1 MGVSRSQY
9 SVLVVDDHDGHRY
22 AVARGLQNQGY
33 RTVEAASGAEGLE
46 LAPFVSAVVLDVHLP
61 DVHGYEVCRM
71 LRSRDDTRELPI
83 IHVSAVAT
91 GEADRLQ
98 GEGAGADSYMVAP
111 LDPKQLAETLEELLE
126 RRLRDQSGSRS
137 GIGATSVLDQMTQ
150 GEKRREPRG

>member
-1 MGVSRSQY
+1 VGVSRSQY

-22 AVARGLQNQGY
+22 AVARGLQKQGY

-71 LRSRDDTRELPI
+71 LRSREDTRALPI
-83 IHVSAVAT
+83 VHVSAVAT

-98 GEGAGADSYMVAP
+98 GEGAGADGYMVAP
-111 LDPKQLAETLEELLE
+111 LDPQQLAQTLEDLIE
-126 RRLRDQSGSRS
+126 RRMRDPSGGRSGS
-137 GIGATSVLDQMTQ
+137 GATSVLDQMTQ
-150 GEKRREPRG
+150 GERRREPRG